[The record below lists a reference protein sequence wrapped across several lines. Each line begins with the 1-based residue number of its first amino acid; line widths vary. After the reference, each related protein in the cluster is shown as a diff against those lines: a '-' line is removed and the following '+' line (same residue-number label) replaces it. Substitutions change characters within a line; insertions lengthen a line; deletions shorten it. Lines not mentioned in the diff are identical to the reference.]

1 MKNVYIR
8 KLLIVFSIFSF
19 CGGMS
24 TEEEMCL
31 YHVEELQSLENL
43 ESQYIN
49 NALAQLRGLGP
60 YTEILKDEAY
70 HLSALSLSCINKR
83 GIDEDYTLTD
93 VVFEEKVEAWKGK
106 VNFIKGYWAKECAVS
121 DCAGAFPR
129 GIEIYDY

>member
-1 MKNVYIR
+1 MRNVYR
-8 KLLIVFSIFSF
+8 RLLLTIFLIFSF

-24 TEEEMCL
+24 AEEEMCL
-31 YHVEELQSLENL
+31 EHLEELQFLENL
-43 ESQYIN
+43 EFQYIN
-49 NALAQLRGLGP
+49 NALTQLRGLGP

-93 VVFEEKVEAWKGK
+93 VVFEEKVETWKGK
-106 VNFIKGYWAKECAVS
+106 VNFIKGYWAKECAVN

-129 GIEIYDY
+129 GIDIYDY

>member
-8 KLLIVFSIFSF
+8 KLLIVFLIFSF

-60 YTEILKDEAY
+60 YTEILEDEAY

-83 GIDEDYTLTD
+83 SIDEDYTLT
-93 VVFEEKVEAWKGK
+93 VEEFEAKVEIWWGK
-106 VNFIKGYWAKECAVS
+106 VNFMKGYWAKECAVN
-121 DCAGAFPR
+121 DCAGAFPY
-129 GIEIYDY
+129 GITIYDY